1 MDTVRILLCH
11 LLKLP
16 PEAYWQLKLDN
27 ASLSSVQIRPAG
39 NTLVSLNDSRDLQAE
54 GEEDE
59 FG

>member
-27 ASLSSVQIRPAG
+27 ASMPSVQIRAG
-39 NTLVSLNDSRDLQAE
+39 WE
-54 GEEDE
+54 HPGFIE
-59 FG
+59 